1 MEENIVRL
9 TLDSL
14 GLSSADFA
22 RLVGVTPRAVSLW
35 LASQREIPGPV
46 RAYARL
52 LLSLPPSLRRAEI
65 ENTLSERKKPMR
77 PFKYKFLLWQL
88 IAASD
93 SGKYDT
99 LSYEEVWRRANDG
112 NAASFMKETFR
123 GDFDLSVFEPSDWT
137 ILNETWANIAN
148 AVDARRKFGVENK
161 GVSLLMAYALESFQ
175 MLESEAARG

>member
-1 MEENIVRL
+1 MEENIVRI
-9 TLDSL
+9 TLDTL

-35 LASQREIPGPV
+35 LGSQREIPGPV

-52 LLSLPPSLRRAEI
+52 LFSLPPSLRRAEI
-65 ENTLSERKKPMR
+65 ENTLSERKQPMR

-99 LSYEEVWRRANDG
+99 LSYEEVWRHANGG
-112 NAASFMKETFR
+112 NAASFMKEAFR

-137 ILNETWANIAN
+137 ISMRHGPISPTRSMQ
-148 AVDARRKFGVENK
+148 DENLA
-161 GVSLLMAYALESFQ
+161 SRIRASAY
-175 MLESEAARG
+175 

>member
-1 MEENIVRL
+1 MEENVVRN
-9 TLDSL
+9 TLGSL
-14 GLSSADFA
+14 GFSSADFA

-35 LASQREIPGPV
+35 LSSQREIPRPV
-46 RAYARL
+46 RAYASL

-65 ENTLSERKKPMR
+65 ENTLSERKKPMW

-99 LSYEEVWRRANDG
+99 LSYEEVRRHANDG

-137 ILNETWANIAN
+137 TLNETWANIAN
-148 AVDARRKFGVENK
+148 AVDARRNLAWRTKA
-161 GVSLLMAYALESFQ
+161 SAY
-175 MLESEAARG
+175 